1 MTVLQY
7 GAFLLGIAVGF
18 PIGYVLSY
26 FNCLERWLG
35 INVIVE

>member
-1 MTVLQY
+1 MHY

-18 PIGYVLSY
+18 PIGYILSAY
-26 FNCLERWLG
+26 NCLERWFG